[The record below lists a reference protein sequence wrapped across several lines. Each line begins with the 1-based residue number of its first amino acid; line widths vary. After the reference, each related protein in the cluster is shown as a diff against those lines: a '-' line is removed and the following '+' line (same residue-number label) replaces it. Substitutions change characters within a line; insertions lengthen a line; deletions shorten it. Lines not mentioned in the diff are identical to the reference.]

1 MLKQHVLSLV
11 ISSILVSGCGGG
23 SSDGGNNDVT
33 PPTTFDVSGVAQ
45 KGPLQP
51 GSVVTLH
58 ELNDKMEQ
66 TGKSFDSQI
75 QNYDGSYAISE
86 NLNSDFVEVFSKGY
100 FYNELSNDS
109 SKELTLSSY
118 YELKPQS
125 SLSINIV
132 TTLIKGKLKKLILEQ
147 KLPFSEASELA
158 TKELLEIYGYS
169 EDKTPDFYTVS
180 LQQDSDAAAI
190 LLAMSSL
197 TLYLADMNGI
207 EPTAQIALLANYLEE
222 DNLEKI
228 VETKSQLLR
237 AQTEI
242 DTFTIERN
250 VTSYFQGHG
259 LDFEAPSLLY
269 FIDNDGDGK
278 LPDKTIPILQG
289 HSVAAVM
296 PNIGETIQIE
306 LPINVFDYQD
316 RNWQQWPIYSSLQP
330 KFGSVEYTPS
340 EQGWTATY
348 TITIKEQIDR
358 IDDHFTAEVI
368 TPDGVNNAITL
379 HVAMF

>member
-1 MLKQHVLSLV
+1 M
-11 ISSILVSGCGGG
+11 
-23 SSDGGNNDVT
+23 T
-33 PPTTFDVSGVAQ
+33 PPSIFDVSGVVQ

-75 QNYDGSYAISE
+75 QDYDGSYAISE

-100 FYNELSNDS
+100 FYNELSGDS

-125 SLSINIV
+125 TLSINIV

-147 KLPFSEASELA
+147 NLPFSEASELA

-169 EDKTPDFYTVS
+169 ESKTPDFYTVS
-180 LQQDSDAAAI
+180 LQQGSDAAAI

-197 TLYLADMNGI
+197 TLYLADMNDI

-228 VETKSQLLR
+228 VETKSKLLQ
-237 AQTEI
+237 AQTKI
-242 DTFTIERN
+242 DTFTIESN
-250 VTSYFQGHG
+250 VSSYFQDHG

-289 HSVAAVM
+289 YSVAAGM
-296 PNIGETIQIE
+296 PSIDETVEIE
-306 LPINVFDYQD
+306 LPINVYDYQG
-316 RNWQQWPIYSSLQP
+316 RNWQQWPISSSLQP
-330 KFGSVEYTPS
+330 KFGTVEYTPS
-340 EQGWTATY
+340 EQGWTAKY

-368 TPDGVNNAITL
+368 TPDGVSNSITL
-379 HVAMF
+379 YVAMF